1 MRRDLKEGKQPCGS
15 KWAEVPGR
23 GNNEEARGAGAGRA
37 RGSHPGSAGNTPH
50 PMLGPLRTILTT
62 QEGRLPR
69 DPGGE
74 RKAGRLLML
83 PGLLQPW
90 F

>member
-1 MRRDLKEGKQPCGS
+1 MGQNE
-15 KWAEVPGR
+15 AEIPSR
-23 GNNEEARGAGAGRA
+23 GNNEEASGAGARRA

-50 PMLGPLRTILTT
+50 PMLGLLRTILTT

-69 DPGGE
+69 DPGDE
-74 RKAGRLLML
+74 CMAGRLLRL
-83 PGLLQPW
+83 PWILQPW